1 MKQEKSISVRG
12 KKSVKKVPAKRK
24 RRLSERSTNV
34 HQSTAEVM
42 SPSAEIRQHMIAE
55 SAYFRAEHEGFP
67 GDNGLDD
74 WLAAEKE
81 IDARFKC
88 H

>member
-1 MKQEKSISVRG
+1 MNQEKSISTRG
-12 KKSVKKVPAKRK
+12 KKRVKKVPAKRK
-24 RRLSERSTNV
+24 RSLSDKSSNV
-34 HQSTAEVM
+34 HQSTVEVM
-42 SPSAEIRQHMIAE
+42 PPSAEIRQHMIAE

-67 GDNGLDD
+67 GNHGLDN

-81 IDARFKC
+81 IDARFKS